1 MLQVGTHVAQ
11 TGAGAGAGAG
21 HVVQTGGGQQVLHL
35 RPPNA
40 IAEVLLNTTT
50 PAASTNIFTN
60 LDISIL
66 H

>member
-1 MLQVGTHVAQ
+1 
-11 TGAGAGAGAG
+11 
-21 HVVQTGGGQQVLHL
+21 VQTGGGQQVLHL